1 MKKQKHILICG
12 RRQVGKTTM
21 VTRLMRELTV
31 PVYGFQT
38 VKAATDP
45 DGTHHI
51 CMYPAGLVD
60 GHISPENH
68 IGDCNMHVLSLQPRV
83 FDELGVSLLRAAR
96 PGGVIVMD
104 ELGFMEAGSETFC
117 GEVLKVLDGDIPV
130 LATVKDTDR
139 GAMFLDRVRQHPNAE
154 LYMLTREN
162 YDEVLSE
169 LLPKV
174 RSWNC

>member
-1 MKKQKHILICG
+1 MKKHILICG

-21 VTRLMRELTV
+21 VTRLMQELTV

-38 VKAATDP
+38 ARAATDP

-51 CMYPAGLVD
+51 CMYPAGRAD
-60 GHISPENH
+60 GHMSAENH
-68 IGDCNMHVLSLQPRV
+68 IGECNMHVRSVQPRV

-104 ELGFMEAGSETFC
+104 ELGFMEAGSEIFC
-117 GEVLKVLDGDIPV
+117 GEVLKTLDGDIPV
-130 LATVKDTDR
+130 LATVKDTDL
-139 GAMFLDRVRQHPNAE
+139 GASFLDRVRQHPDAE

-162 YDEVLSE
+162 YDEVLSVI
-169 LLPKV
+169 LPKV
-174 RSWNC
+174 QSWNH